1 MLNIRGV
8 HFETYEETL
17 SRFPNTL
24 LGSTILRKPYWNR
37 EKNEYFF
44 DRSHHLFDTIL
55 FFYQSGGI
63 IAKPECFDED
73 EFQDELRFFGIIKE
87 QSDLTLS
94 QNRRCGLVNFLRLLT
109 DYPQSS
115 LFSKLFAAISVI
127 MISISTITY
136 CLETEDIFE
145 WKKGEY
151 GSFADGEI
159 YQNSLF
165 FVCETAYVCW
175 FALEYILRLIGNHS
189 RVRFLF
195 SPLGFVDLLSIVPYA
210 IMASGILV
218 KFKATI
224 RVLKFLQIFRIL
236 KISRYSNS
244 LKLLGRSLFYCKGQI
259 SLLLIFFFIN
269 CLACGSVLYW
279 VERTVCPSSSTS
291 LMDTIWF
298 CIVSMTTVGYGDI
311 VPRTSLGKLVG
322 SVTILVGIVIL
333 FHIFIPVYLSYFA
346 LLYEISILQTLERSG
361 NEIDVQQ
368 EEPDDIKN
376 HRRKSITSS
385 VRKSRA
391 SVVISRSPS
400 TCVKESTSANRKL
413 SFTIKEDNA
422 MRRVKYDYLRKLSS
436 TESPLT
442 TSQKSLEHSF
452 TESVLPSRNVNTP
465 IKTEHSYTE
474 NAGMQE
480 NEPKN
485 FEYQEEDVFL
495 SKVYSSSS
503 GRSRRQAVYEQ
514 PILHPDAFDVAKLS
528 QDSRREIFCSLKSNE
543 FSRTKEDHRKLSLNV
558 SKENLEVSAR
568 KSASLQHVY

>member
-1 MLNIRGV
+1 MSPRIVLNIRGV

-24 LGSTILRKPYWNR
+24 LGSTNLRKPYWNR

-73 EFQDELRFFGIIKE
+73 EFQNELRFFGIIKE
-87 QSDLTLS
+87 QSDLSLV

-127 MISISTITY
+127 MITISTITY
-136 CLETEDIFE
+136 CLETEDIFM
-145 WKKGEY
+145 WKKDEDGI
-151 GSFADGEI
+151 FANGEI
-159 YQNSLF
+159 YRNSLF
-165 FVCETAYVCW
+165 FVCETTYVCW

-210 IMASGILV
+210 IMAS
-218 KFKATI
+218 
-224 RVLKFLQIFRIL
+224 
-236 KISRYSNS
+236 
-244 LKLLGRSLFYCKGQI
+244 
-259 SLLLIFFFIN
+259 
-269 CLACGSVLYW
+269 
-279 VERTVCPSSSTS
+279 
-291 LMDTIWF
+291 
-298 CIVSMTTVGYGDI
+298 
-311 VPRTSLGKLVG
+311 
-322 SVTILVGIVIL
+322 
-333 FHIFIPVYLSYFA
+333 VYLSYFA
-346 LLYEISILQTLERSG
+346 LLYEISILQTLERNG

-436 TESPLT
+436 TESPLSM
-442 TSQKSLEHSF
+442 SQKSLEHPF
-452 TESVLPSRNVNTP
+452 TESVLQSRNVNSS
-465 IKTEHSYTE
+465 IKMEHSYNE
-474 NAGMQE
+474 YAGIQE
-480 NEPKN
+480 HEPKN
-485 FEYQEEDVFL
+485 FDYQEEDVLFPKIY
-495 SKVYSSSS
+495 SSSSS

-514 PILHPDAFDVAKLS
+514 PILHQDEFDAAKLS
-528 QDSRREIFCSLKSNE
+528 QGSRSKIFCSLKSNE
-543 FSRTKEDHRKLSLNV
+543 SSRTKEDHRKLSLNV
-558 SKENLEVSAR
+558 SKGNLEVSAR
-568 KSASLQHVY
+568 KSVSLQHVF